1 MPLNKRPLG
10 AARQDDQG
18 DATYVEVLRGGLRPA
33 ASPFEHDFHPPR
45 RFPRIFHGR
54 LFRPRQI
61 IVVPANLTSRPQEVV
76 EALGRSGLYFRRTW
90 EQVSTV
96 REICGNESWFAF
108 RRGGVQC
115 EW

>member
-1 MPLNKRPLG
+1 MLPVRTTKAMR
-10 AARQDDQG
+10 RM
-18 DATYVEVLRGGLRPA
+18 LRFYEADFGLRPRP
-33 ASPFEHDFHPPR
+33 SSTIPT
-45 RFPRIFHGR
+45 R
-54 LFRPRQI
+54 LTVSRGSSTAGSSGRQI

-76 EALGRSGLYFRRTW
+76 QALGRSGLYFRRTW

>member
-18 DATYVEVLRGGLRPA
+18 DATYVDVLRGGLRPA
-33 ASPFEHDFHPPR
+33 ASPFEHDFHPAH
-45 RFPRIFHGR
+45 RFQGSSTAGSSG
-54 LFRPRQI
+54 RQI

-76 EALGRSGLYFRRTW
+76 QALGRSGLYFRRTW